1 MHSSIINAIDCWI
14 IWYFMWY
21 YWENSDCNN
30 RIHLSVKLIHLWGSP
45 THLTNQGVTYPPNRG
60 SPTNQLGGH
69 LSPTLQG
76 KGGWVYLI
84 RSHLTPNGTR
94 WCWKKLWLQVN
105 CKKTSLCP
113 IVAPG
118 FDRTHSSVGGE
129 HWTERTQEQR
139 QMIGELRCRRYWV
152 MMVWYRTFS
161 LFVCP
166 VVLTPLVWFSLVRF
180 PNPLRQFMAVGE
192 PD

>member
-1 MHSSIINAIDCWI
+1 MRTFTFFRLLNYLVFYVVLLGEQWQSDPPVGQID
-14 IWYFMWY
+14 
-21 YWENSDCNN
+21 
-30 RIHLSVKLIHLWGSP
+30 SP
-45 THLTNQGVTYPPNRG
+45 LGVTYKPTLEGVTYLPTRG
-60 SPTNQLGGH
+60 SHTHQTRGH

-152 MMVWYRTFS
+152 MIVW
-161 LFVCP
+161 
-166 VVLTPLVWFSLVRF
+166 
-180 PNPLRQFMAVGE
+180 
-192 PD
+192 